1 MLKFKKIIIDLLLVT
16 LPSLFILFIIL
27 ELCFRFV
34 IPAAEK
40 PIAYFDK
47 KNAILRSDENR
58 RTEGTYTIGK
68 FAQIRANWR
77 TNNYGWNSSIDY
89 YPNATRDKKLICIIG
104 DSYVRALQVDV
115 SKNIAS
121 LLRNNMSK
129 NYDIY
134 SFGHDGAPLSQYLH
148 MSRYV
153 GKQFNPDILIF
164 LLVHND
170 FHESIAQ
177 LVSKPYFL
185 QVDFRNGGIFEIE
198 PKKPK
203 LYQFLTYSA
212 LFRYLYS
219 NLNLASI
226 YFNRIQKPNKYNAN
240 IEVKTVM
247 ENETMIEKA
256 TDYLIKKIKDENRGK
271 RLIFMMDAPRN
282 DIYNNQL
289 LNSSIVCMNKMVARI
304 CKKNDLEYIDLTN
317 IMHKDY
323 MKYKKEFNSK
333 LDGHWNEYGHY
344 IASDTLYSHLTTQSA
359 YIRNNSINAG
369 E

>member
-1 MLKFKKIIIDLLLVT
+1 MLKFKKIIINLLSVT
-16 LPSLFILFIIL
+16 LPSSFILFVIL

-40 PIAYFDK
+40 PIAYFDEQ
-47 KNAILRSDENR
+47 NAILRSDENR

-68 FAQIRANWR
+68 FAQIKANWR
-77 TNNYGWNSSIDY
+77 TNNYGWNSPIDY
-89 YPNATRDKKLICIIG
+89 YPNATSEKKLICIIG

-121 LLRNNMSK
+121 LLRNKISN

-177 LVSKPYFL
+177 LVSRPYFL
-185 QVDFRNGGIFEIE
+185 QVDFKNGGVFEIE

-219 NLNLASI
+219 NLKLASL
-226 YFNRIQKPNKYNAN
+226 YFNRIQKPKKYNAN
-240 IEVKTVM
+240 IDVKTVM
-247 ENETMIEKA
+247 EKETMIEEA

-282 DIYNNQL
+282 DIYSNQL
-289 LNSSIVCMNKMVARI
+289 LNSSVVWMNKMVIRI
-304 CKKNDLEYIDLTN
+304 CKRHDLEYIDLAN
-317 IMHKDY
+317 IMHNDY
-323 MKYKKEFNSK
+323 IKYKKKFNFE

-344 IASDTLYSHLTTQSA
+344 IASDALYSYLTIQSS
-359 YIRNNSINAG
+359 YSQDSINAG

>member
-1 MLKFKKIIIDLLLVT
+1 MLKFKKIIINLLLVT
-16 LPSLFILFIIL
+16 LPSLSILFVIL
-27 ELCFRFV
+27 ELCFRFA

-40 PIAYFDK
+40 PIAYFDEQ
-47 KNAILRSDENR
+47 NAILKSDENR

-68 FAQIRANWR
+68 FAQIKANWR

-89 YPNATRDKKLICIIG
+89 YPNATSEKKLICIIG
-104 DSYVRALQVDV
+104 DSFVRALQVDV
-115 SKNIAS
+115 NKNIAS
-121 LLRNNMSK
+121 LLRNKMSN

-153 GKQFNPDILIF
+153 DKQFNPDVLIF

-170 FHESIAQ
+170 FHVSIAQ
-177 LVSKPYFL
+177 FVSKPYFL
-185 QVDFRNGGIFEIE
+185 QVDFKNGGIYEIE

-219 NLNLASI
+219 NLNIASI
-226 YFNRIQKPNKYNAN
+226 YFNIIQKPKKYNAN
-240 IEVKTVM
+240 INAETVL
-247 ENETMIEKA
+247 EKETMIEEA
-256 TDYLIKKIKDENRGK
+256 TDYLIKKIKDENREK

-282 DIYNNQL
+282 DIYSNQL
-289 LNSSIVCMNKMVARI
+289 LNSSVVWMNKMVMRI
-304 CKKNDLEYIDLTN
+304 CKRHDLENIDLTN
-317 IMHKDY
+317 IMHNDY
-323 MKYKKEFNSK
+323 MKNKKKFNFEV
-333 LDGHWNEYGHY
+333 DGHWNEYGHY
-344 IASDTLYSHLTTQSA
+344 IASDALYSYLTTQSS
-359 YIRNNSINAG
+359 YSQNSSNAG